1 VKREGL
7 ERDQKDIKERLE
19 SQVRQNREKEESVQT
34 SFASLSEATMVA
46 GTVVM
51 TDGAPGVGLLLLNS
65 SVVFGIVGNRARRN
79 RMGTV
84 SHHPLMVER
93 VSGPVAWLAKGKGDG
108 EEKNASSTVAS
119 LSALTLV
126 DLRSRAG

>member
-1 VKREGL
+1 MKREGL

-51 TDGAPGVGLLLLNS
+51 ADGAPGWGCCYS
-65 SVVFGIVGNRARRN
+65 IV
-79 RMGTV
+79 
-84 SHHPLMVER
+84 
-93 VSGPVAWLAKGKGDG
+93 
-108 EEKNASSTVAS
+108 ASS
-119 LSALTLV
+119 LALLATGRGV
-126 DLRSRAG
+126 TEWEQSHTIH